1 MGLSSFELET
11 RNSKLETERALRAQ
25 RLPNPANLQPR
36 IPVTAFFLSLLGP
49 RFWIPAYLTFFV
61 GFVLPGPW
69 SEWRFLVPLFLGGIL
84 FFTGLKLR
92 LAEVGAAVLDRRR
105 LMQVGWIT
113 VVKLLALPLAAWGVT
128 WALDPRWAPG
138 VLLVCAM
145 PAGLSSIAF
154 TDILKGNHVLA
165 LLVVVATSALCALS
179 VPGLLLAFH
188 AGGSLEAAAVA
199 GRALY
204 ILTLLVV
211 PLTLAQ
217 VTRVLVPT
225 FVTRHHGRWGMGA
238 VVCSCLL
245 GMVSVACNRDLWAA
259 WAPHQLLW
267 PFTIVCVVSSGILAL
282 GWCSQRWLDR
292 RDATAFACG
301 IAYMNNGLSIAFAV
315 RFYHDDPTMVLPSVL
330 MQIPMIGSVA
340 LIGRINRI
348 HEPIETEA

>member
-1 MGLSSFELET
+1 M
-11 RNSKLETERALRAQ
+11 RAFL
-25 RLPNPANLQPR
+25 
-36 IPVTAFFLSLLGP
+36 LSLLGP
-49 RFWIPAYLTFFV
+49 RFWIPAYLAFFL

-69 SEWRFLVPLFLGGIL
+69 SEGRFLIPMFLGGIL

-92 LAEVGAAVLDRRR
+92 LADVGAAIGDRRCLAR
-105 LMQVGWIT
+105 VGWIT
-113 VVKLLALPLAAWGVT
+113 CVKLLALPLAAWGVT
-128 WALDPRWAPG
+128 WTLDPRWAPG

-179 VPGLLLAFH
+179 VPSLLLTFD

-204 ILTLLVV
+204 ILILLVV

-217 VTRVLVPT
+217 VVRVLVPA
-225 FVTRHHGRWGMGA
+225 FVARHHGRWGMGA

-245 GMVSVACNRDLWAA
+245 GMISVACTRDLWAA
-259 WAPHQLLW
+259 WTPQLLLW
-267 PFTIVCVVSSGILAL
+267 PFTIVCLVSAGILAL
-282 GWCSQRWLDR
+282 GWCSQHWLDR
-292 RDATAFACG
+292 RDATAFACA

-315 RFYHDDPTMVLPSVL
+315 RFYHDDPSMVLPSVL
-330 MQIPMIGSVA
+330 MQVPMIGSVA
-340 LIGRINRI
+340 LIGRINRMNA
-348 HEPIETEA
+348 PVETEA